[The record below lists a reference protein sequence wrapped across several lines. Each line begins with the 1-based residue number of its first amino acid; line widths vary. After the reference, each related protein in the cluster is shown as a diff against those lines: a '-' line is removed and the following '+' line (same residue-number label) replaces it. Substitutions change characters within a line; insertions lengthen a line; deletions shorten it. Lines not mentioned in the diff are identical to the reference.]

1 MRRSISRIMRRT
13 IANMAEALLEV
24 GYGDSFRT
32 HVHRLVV
39 LACGPKNGRGICP
52 AGRGCA
58 ISKRQYCA
66 PQGDGKPH
74 EEFIDM
80 KEKAQPDDLPLD
92 EQAHRRRIITRLARI
107 EGQVR
112 GIQAMISDCCS
123 CDQVA
128 VQMTAA
134 RRALDKAFYEM
145 LACSL
150 NSQVTASSNMQEVR
164 ASTQDLAKLLA
175 KFG

>member
-1 MRRSISRIMRRT
+1 
-13 IANMAEALLEV
+13 
-24 GYGDSFRT
+24 
-32 HVHRLVV
+32 
-39 LACGPKNGRGICP
+39 
-52 AGRGCA
+52 
-58 ISKRQYCA
+58 
-66 PQGDGKPH
+66 
-74 EEFIDM
+74 M
-80 KEKAQPDDLPLD
+80 KEKAQPGDLPQD

-112 GIQAMISDCCS
+112 GIQAMISDSCS

-150 NSQVTASSNMQEVR
+150 NAQVTASSNLHEVR
-164 ASTQDLAKLLA
+164 ASTQDLARLLA